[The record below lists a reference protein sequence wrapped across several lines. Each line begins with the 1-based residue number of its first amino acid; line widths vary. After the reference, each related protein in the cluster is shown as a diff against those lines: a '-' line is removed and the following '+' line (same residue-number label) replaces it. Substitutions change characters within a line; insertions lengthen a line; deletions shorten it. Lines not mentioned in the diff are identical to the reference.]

1 MSTSTKQII
10 LLAFY
15 ILAYWKADFR
25 KNDQA
30 YQRLE
35 LNQTKLKISLTEQI
49 NLRWF
54 RYLSDRLL
62 EKNHR
67 KLITGIDN

>member
-35 LNQTKLKISLTEQI
+35 LNQTKLKISLTE
-49 NLRWF
+49 
-54 RYLSDRLL
+54 
-62 EKNHR
+62 
-67 KLITGIDN
+67 